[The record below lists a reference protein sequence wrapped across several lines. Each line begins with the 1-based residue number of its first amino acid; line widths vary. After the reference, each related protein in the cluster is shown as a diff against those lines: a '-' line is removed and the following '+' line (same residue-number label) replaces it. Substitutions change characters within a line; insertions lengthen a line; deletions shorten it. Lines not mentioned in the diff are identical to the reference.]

1 MGRLFLTD
9 DGRRLSL
16 SADLRHRIGAGGQGR
31 VFRAQ
36 LGCDFV
42 AVKLLRHASQAKL
55 VALQSLEPS
64 CRAVATLPVHLLF
77 DGAGSQVVGYAM
89 RCIDPA
95 KSISAARL
103 FNFQEIC
110 QLEHYS
116 WADAVLFAKRL
127 AEAVASLHRLGVVIG
142 DLNPENVF
150 FERSGEASLGSWR
163 AIVIDTDSFQLT
175 DGHGSRHLCPVARP
189 AYTAPELVGTDFSA
203 CWRQTSSDNFALA
216 VLIYQLLLHDH
227 PYDNADHAEGQE
239 LAVTTKIRR
248 GFYPHA
254 PWPHAG
260 VRASRYRPGP
270 AQVSEAIDRAFQR
283 SFRAEEDLPVQG
295 LRPTA
300 WEWAQLLEQ
309 LHQELV
315 PCSRSR
321 HHHHPKNQNCLWCD
335 LDQRLGQPLSR
346 FPNTA
351 ERSPVPK
358 GNGVSNAV
366 KSAVAPSR
374 LPRDLYEKLSEHHRH
389 YEQLLGLRRELGE
402 QLLEQE
408 TRLGKLSAQGRLEK
422 DALDLGALEAR
433 LSSVRARVSRWLGR
447 QAKAQKRQAALL
459 QLRQWSGSRAELM
472 VKTLDRL
479 KQHQRQL
486 LLALGRIETS
496 DLDQLPLPTDALQLW
511 KRQLDAEQARKNK
524 LWLNEKLCEHK
535 LEAWPTE
542 GIGRARFELLAR
554 QGVLTAADLQAQMHR
569 LTDFEGIG
577 KITQRKLRERLHAL
591 IQELRR
597 QQPKPLGAIRIEQL
611 LKPELS
617 AALDQLEITL
627 NDLQGPIAANGQEL
641 GAAEQSLQ
649 TCSRRGQQ
657 LLASYQALW

>member
-227 PYDNADHAEGQE
+227 QGQ
-239 LAVTTKIRR
+239 LR
-248 GFYPHA
+248 
-254 PWPHAG
+254 
-260 VRASRYRPGP
+260 
-270 AQVSEAIDRAFQR
+270 FQR
-283 SFRAEEDLPVQG
+283 RLIEPFNAALGLKKIFRFRVCD
-295 LRPTA
+295 RP
-300 WEWAQLLEQ
+300 
-309 LHQELV
+309 
-315 PCSRSR
+315 P
-321 HHHHPKNQNCLWCD
+321 
-335 LDQRLGQPLSR
+335 
-346 FPNTA
+346 
-351 ERSPVPK
+351 
-358 GNGVSNAV
+358 GNGRSCLN
-366 KSAVAPSR
+366 SC
-374 LPRDLYEKLSEHHRH
+374 
-389 YEQLLGLRRELGE
+389 
-402 QLLEQE
+402 
-408 TRLGKLSAQGRLEK
+408 TRN
-422 DALDLGALEAR
+422 
-433 LSSVRARVSRWLGR
+433 WC
-447 QAKAQKRQAALL
+447 
-459 QLRQWSGSRAELM
+459 
-472 VKTLDRL
+472 
-479 KQHQRQL
+479 
-486 LLALGRIETS
+486 
-496 DLDQLPLPTDALQLW
+496 P
-511 KRQLDAEQARKNK
+511 
-524 LWLNEKLCEHK
+524 
-535 LEAWPTE
+535 
-542 GIGRARFELLAR
+542 
-554 QGVLTAADLQAQMHR
+554 
-569 LTDFEGIG
+569 
-577 KITQRKLRERLHAL
+577 
-591 IQELRR
+591 
-597 QQPKPLGAIRIEQL
+597 
-611 LKPELS
+611 
-617 AALDQLEITL
+617 
-627 NDLQGPIAANGQEL
+627 
-641 GAAEQSLQ
+641 AAEAAITTTPRIKTACGATSTNVLGSL
-649 TCSRRGQQ
+649 
-657 LLASYQALW
+657 